1 MTRSSIRKSVRQVNL
16 SDNDLKQIDAKFW
29 LNLNLEEIIL
39 SGNKNLELIP
49 DQVATLTKLQIL
61 DLSGTSLKKVND
73 LLWSLPKL
81 KVLNLSRSGGN
92 LFQNLVFTHYS
103 LNFSLTILKKY
114 KNHWTRKY
122 F

>member
-1 MTRSSIRKSVRQVNL
+1 MRFKKTKKTVPKALTRSSIRKSVRQVNL

-73 LLWSLPKL
+73 LLWSLPNL
-81 KVLNLSRSGGN
+81 KVLNLSRSDGIH
-92 LFQNLVFTHYS
+92 FKF
-103 LNFSLTILKKY
+103 
-114 KNHWTRKY
+114 
-122 F
+122 